1 MPGPALP
8 KEAKMPQQA
17 TFIQTIIADGI
28 RSNPEAAA
36 REVPEMVGHYITD
49 STRLNRVYRA
59 AKNVVENPTKTTL
72 AALAWA
78 VRDAEG
84 VPG

>member
-1 MPGPALP
+1 
-8 KEAKMPQQA
+8 MPQEQPQA
-17 TFIQTIIADGI
+17 TFMQQIIADGI

-36 REVPEMVGHYITD
+36 REVPEMVGHYILD
-49 STRLNRVYRA
+49 NARLNRVYRC
-59 AKNVVENPTKTTL
+59 AKAVVESPTKTTL

-84 VPG
+84 VEG